1 MLPRTVNQ
9 RLFIDLLK
17 APRPPIVFAS
27 GPAGTGKTL
36 VACHVGAEALAKGR
50 VQRLIITR
58 PAVSVDE
65 QHGFLPGTLEQKM
78 DPWTR
83 PVFDALRKFY
93 TPRDLLR
100 MTTDGIV
107 EVCPLAYMRG
117 RTFDN
122 AWIIADEMQNATPS
136 QMRMVMTRIGNDS
149 KLVITGD
156 PAQHDRGFER
166 NGLIDFTDR
175 LVNKPVLSIQHIRF
189 DESDVVR
196 HPVIRDVLDIYD
208 HPPMLISAPVA
219 PRG

>member
-1 MLPRTVNQ
+1 MAMLPRTVNQ

-175 LVNKPVLSIQHIRF
+175 LMNKPMGSIQHVRF

-196 HPVIRDVLDIYD
+196 HPVIRDVLEVYAPSME
-208 HPPMLISAPVA
+208 PPM
-219 PRG
+219 PRSMV

>member
-36 VACHVGAEALAKGR
+36 VACHIGAEALAKGR
-50 VQRLIITR
+50 VQRIVVTR

-93 TPRDLLR
+93 TARDLLR
-100 MTTDGIV
+100 MTADGII

-149 KLVITGD
+149 KLVVTGD

-175 LVNKPVLSIQHIRF
+175 LDKSPATSIQHIRF
-189 DESDVVR
+189 VESDVVR
-196 HPVIRDVLDIYD
+196 HPVIRDILDIYG
-208 HPPMLISAPVA
+208 ST
-219 PRG
+219 